1 MYGNEPFNKSD
12 LVWNYFHEHPSEEV
26 TPKKLAQKLDI
37 NYNTANSAINRL
49 YISGK
54 IKKKMRGVYVLFPS
68 LPRGQVTLDELLRE
82 DMAESEKR
90 RG

>member
-37 NYNTANSAINRL
+37 KYNTANSAINRL

-54 IKKKMRGVYVLFPS
+54 IEKKMRGVYVLFPP
-68 LPRGQVTLDELLRE
+68 LPKGQATLDEVLRE
-82 DMAESEKR
+82 DITESVDM

>member
-1 MYGNEPFNKSD
+1 MYGDEPFNKSD
-12 LVWNYFHEHPSEEV
+12 RVWNYFCEHPSEEV

-37 NYNTANSAINRL
+37 KYNTANSAINRL

-54 IKKKMRGVYVLFPS
+54 IKKKMRGVYVLFP
-68 LPRGQVTLDELLRE
+68 LPKGQATLDEVLRE
-82 DMAESEKR
+82 DITESGDR

>member
-37 NYNTANSAINRL
+37 KYNTANSAINRL
-49 YISGK
+49 YLGRK
-54 IKKKMRGVYVLFPS
+54 IEKKSRGVYVLFPP
-68 LPRGQVTLDELLRE
+68 LPKGQTTLDEVIRE
-82 DMAESEKR
+82 DITKSGDR
-90 RG
+90 

>member
-1 MYGNEPFNKSD
+1 MIPNEPYNKSD
-12 LVWNYFHEHPSEEV
+12 LVWNYFNEHPSEEM
-26 TPKKLAQKLDI
+26 TPKKLAQKLGI

-54 IKKKMRGVYVLFPS
+54 IKKKSRGVYVLFLS
-68 LPRGQVTLDELLRE
+68 LSKGQTTLDEIIRE
-82 DMAESEKR
+82 DMTESEDR

>member
-37 NYNTANSAINRL
+37 KYNTANSAINRL

-54 IKKKMRGVYVLFPS
+54 IKKKMCCSRHCQKDRQLWMKY
-68 LPRGQVTLDELLRE
+68 
-82 DMAESEKR
+82 SEKI
-90 RG
+90 